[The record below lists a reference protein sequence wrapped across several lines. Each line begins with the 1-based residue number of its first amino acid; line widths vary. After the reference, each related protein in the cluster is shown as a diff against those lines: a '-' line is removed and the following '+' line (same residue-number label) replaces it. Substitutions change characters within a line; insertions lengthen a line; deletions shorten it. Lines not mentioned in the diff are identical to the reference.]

1 MDLPKR
7 KSIRLKDYDYS
18 SNGAY
23 FITVCT
29 KNKENLFGRVVTET
43 VGADNIR
50 PNETEYKTHLS
61 EMGKTV
67 KTAVEAID
75 KHYPYANVD
84 KYVIMPNHIH
94 LLISIKDTGIN
105 GRIISAPTDAP
116 KKRLEIII
124 GQMKRWVSKHV
135 GFPVWQKS
143 FYDHIIRT
151 ENDYLDAWS
160 YIDSNPRLWLEG
172 KENH

>member
-7 KSIRLKDYDYS
+7 KSIRLKNYDYR

-29 KNKENLFGRVVTET
+29 KDKKNLFGCIVAKA
-43 VGADNIR
+43 VGADSIR
-50 PNETEYKTHLS
+50 PNEIEYKTHLS

-67 KTAVEAID
+67 KTAIESISM
-75 KHYPYANVD
+75 HYSYVSIE

-94 LLISIKDTGIN
+94 LLILIKDVDSD
-105 GRIISAPTDAP
+105 GRIISAPTDS
-116 KKRLEIII
+116 KKRLEIVI
-124 GQMKRWVSKHV
+124 GQMKRWVSKQM
-135 GFPVWQKS
+135 GFSVWQKS

-172 KENH
+172 KDNH

>member
-29 KNKENLFGRVVTET
+29 KDKKNLFGCIVAKV

-50 PNETEYKTHLS
+50 PNEIEYKTHLS

-67 KTAVEAID
+67 KTAIESISI
-75 KHYPYANVD
+75 HYSYVSIE

-94 LLISIKDTGIN
+94 LLILIKGIDSD
-105 GRIISAPTDAP
+105 GRIISAPTDS
-116 KKRLEIII
+116 KKRLEIVI
-124 GQMKRWVSKHV
+124 GQMKRWVSKQI
-135 GFPVWQKS
+135 GFSVWQKS

-172 KENH
+172 KDNH